1 MARFKLLTLLLCA
14 RRFEIPQSWRDGIES
29 VLSAAERGVF
39 PPSAQVNCAP
49 APAGGQVQV
58 WVTRYTGYSGM
69 TTIVLPVFSFCRS
82 ISV

>member
-14 RRFEIPQSWRDGIES
+14 RGFEIPQSGIES

-69 TTIVLPVFSFCRS
+69 TTIVLPVFLL
-82 ISV
+82 